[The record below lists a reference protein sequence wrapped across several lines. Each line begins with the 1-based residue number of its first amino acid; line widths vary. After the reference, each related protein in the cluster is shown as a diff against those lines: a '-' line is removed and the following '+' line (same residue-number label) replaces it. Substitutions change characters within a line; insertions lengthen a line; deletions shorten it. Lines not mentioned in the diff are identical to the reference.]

1 MSVKRVITLSE
12 SIYGLVL
19 AAGMSTRMGQ
29 PKMVLPWGKTTI
41 IGQVVNTLTAAG
53 ISKILVV
60 TGGTQDL
67 VMKALNGAPINFV
80 FNPDFENGEMINSIQ
95 AGIRALPDE
104 AQSVLI
110 TLGDQPQTE
119 QKVVR
124 DLIKVYD
131 QEKYTL
137 ILPSFNKQSGHPW
150 LIHRIYWEEILSL
163 KPPQTM
169 RDFLK
174 NNQSQIHYLNV
185 QTDSILKDMDTPEE
199 YHRQKPSETK

>member
-110 TLGDQPQTE
+110 TLGDQPQ
-119 QKVVR
+119 R
-124 DLIKVYD
+124 
-131 QEKYTL
+131 
-137 ILPSFNKQSGHPW
+137 NKRLCG
-150 LIHRIYWEEILSL
+150 
-163 KPPQTM
+163 T
-169 RDFLK
+169 
-174 NNQSQIHYLNV
+174 
-185 QTDSILKDMDTPEE
+185 
-199 YHRQKPSETK
+199 